1 MRKTDDYF
9 SPSDYRA
16 TLGLWTLAS
25 ASQASKLE
33 RCCALDPNQ
42 KFDSATFIH
51 AGSIFLMASIT

>member
-25 ASQASKLE
+25 AVL
-33 RCCALDPNQ
+33 
-42 KFDSATFIH
+42 
-51 AGSIFLMASIT
+51 LMQR

>member
-25 ASQASKLE
+25 A
-33 RCCALDPNQ
+33 R
-42 KFDSATFIH
+42 TFPCV
-51 AGSIFLMASIT
+51 APAWLAPRR